1 MRSRSD
7 CWPVKALDSISSLTL
22 VAIGKQHL
30 VRLSRIDPVGR
41 GGRTIDLVCS
51 KETIISKAVTM
62 VVDNHSD
69 LNVTATFSYG
79 YAVQPRYSG
88 HLRRMQDTEAT
99 SPFSARSGYAGQED
113 LDS

>member
-1 MRSRSD
+1 MTSYVLTMMPTNALSTEFCSD
-7 CWPVKALDSISSLTL
+7 
-22 VAIGKQHL
+22 
-30 VRLSRIDPVGR
+30 
-41 GGRTIDLVCS
+41 